1 MIVTRAGSVRYLAK
15 LACKAQSRKQT
26 INPINLFQPSVTFNI
41 ETSHLFCSAKQI
53 TGFYMKCNARLKWVK
68 TRN

>member
-15 LACKAQSRKQT
+15 IACKAQSRKQT

-41 ETSHLFCSAKQI
+41 ETS
-53 TGFYMKCNARLKWVK
+53 
-68 TRN
+68 RNWFLYEM